1 MNRSFGV
8 AIAFLLAMSP
18 TPSAGAGLADGEI
31 SVLGAAASGDY
42 GTGLDS
48 DTQWLTMRYVTGDDF
63 QFRVDLS
70 MVRVGTFSG
79 VSLTGLG
86 PTSTGRNGSQGHQQ
100 DQGGSGSL
108 EGMSSNLDGSS
119 TVTTVFE
126 ESQTSGL
133 GDLYLAVSKRVIG
146 GGVRLFRF
154 DANLEV
160 KVPTADENLNLGTG
174 QWDYRLGLAG
184 DYRFWSTTA
193 YGGVGWNKLGDPVWA
208 EFNDVVD
215 AYVGLESNPIA
226 RERLILSGWVE
237 GWQEAIDSIGHRAAL
252 GVGLRTTGKVRWRL
266 QLRAGLTDATADVA
280 VLFGLSFGVS
290 PPGPGIRGP
299 QS

>member
-8 AIAFLLAMSP
+8 AIAFLLAISQAAP
-18 TPSAGAGLADGEI
+18 TVAGLADGEI

-48 DTQWLTMRYVTGDDF
+48 DTQWLTMRYVTGDNF

-79 VSLTGLG
+79 VSFTGLG
-86 PTSTGRNGSQGHQQ
+86 PTSTGGNGSQGRH
-100 DQGGSGSL
+100 DQGDSGSL
-108 EGMSSNLDGSS
+108 GGMSPSLDGSA
-119 TVTTVFE
+119 TELTTFE
-126 ESQTSGL
+126 ESQTTGL

-146 GGVRLFRF
+146 GGARLFRF

-160 KVPTADENLNLGTG
+160 KVPTADENQNLGTG
-174 QWDYRLGLAG
+174 EWDYRLGLSG

-193 YGGVGWNKLGDPVWA
+193 YGGAGWNKLGDPVWVD
-208 EFNDVVD
+208 FNDVLD
-215 AYVGLESNPIA
+215 AYVGIESNPIA
-226 RERLILSGWVE
+226 RERLIVSGWVE
-237 GWQEAIDSIGHRAAL
+237 GWQEAIDSLGYRAAI

-266 QLRAGLTDATADVA
+266 QLRTGLTDATADVA